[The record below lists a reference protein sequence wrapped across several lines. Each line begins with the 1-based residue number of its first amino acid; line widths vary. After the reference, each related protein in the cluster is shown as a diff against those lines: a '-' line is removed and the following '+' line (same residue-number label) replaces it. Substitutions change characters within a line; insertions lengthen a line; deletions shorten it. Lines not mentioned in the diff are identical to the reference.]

1 MAQAPEAP
9 VQTPTLRIA
18 ISGAGIAG
26 LAAAVSLRRLPGV
39 AVDLY
44 EQAAAFREIGAS
56 IGIGPNGLRTLEK
69 LGVHNALREGV
80 CVRQRGRHHQVYR
93 HWRTG
98 EILDY
103 DTHRAVTDPLHATA
117 RFHRAHL
124 HAALLEH
131 VPLDTIHLGKKTIRV
146 DVGGDKDGGGGVVL
160 YFADGSS
167 ASADLCIGADGLHS
181 NVRKWFVPNHKLHWT
196 GWVAMRSTFDASIL
210 DGVDFPDDAAHWVA
224 PHRSFFHGRLGHGQF
239 TTVGGFTVDPNNPP
253 DTYRNVRWDDPGSLR
268 RLRDLYRDWHP
279 TVQALLERTP
289 YTRLYPNM
297 AGEPLDTW
305 VYGGGCVA
313 LIGDAA
319 HTHGG
324 AFAAGG
330 SLAID
335 DAYALLLALQ
345 HVWPQ
350 QPGAQPTPAQ
360 IQHALRLFEATRRPH
375 VAKVM
380 ALARHQIIGKLAPGE
395 KAKEGGEAEEG
406 SGESDNDD
414 DEKLLTFIRSRPDTA
429 WINEHDV
436 EASFRAVVDA
446 EAVRVERD
454 RPPQSQL

>member
-1 MAQAPEAP
+1 MDALESPGAP
-9 VQTPTLRIA
+9 LRIA

-26 LAAAVSLRRLPGV
+26 LTAAISLRKLPGV
-39 AVDLY
+39 VVDLY

-56 IGIGPNGLRTLEK
+56 IGLGPNGLRTLET

-80 CVRQRGRHHQVYR
+80 CIRQKGRHHQVYR

-98 EILDY
+98 HVLACDA
-103 DTHRAVTDPLHATA
+103 HRAVTESQHATA

-124 HAALLEH
+124 HAALLVH
-131 VPLDTIHLGKKTIRV
+131 VPLDTIHLGKKTARI
-146 DVGGDKDGGGGVVL
+146 DVSGEDGLVL
-160 YFADGSS
+160 HFADGTS
-167 ASADLCIGADGLHS
+167 AHADLLIGADGIHS
-181 NVRKWFVPNHKLHWT
+181 ATRKWFVPHHKLHWT
-196 GWVAMRSTFDASIL
+196 GWVAMRSTFDASLL

-239 TTVGGFTVDPNNPP
+239 TTVGGFTVDPADPP
-253 DTYRNVRWDDPGSLR
+253 ETYRNVRWDDPGSLQ
-268 RLRDLYRDWHP
+268 RLRDLYRGWHP
-279 TVQALLERTP
+279 TVQALLEKTP

-335 DAYALLLALQ
+335 DAFCLLLALQ
-345 HVWPQ
+345 HVWPATA
-350 QPGAQPTPAQ
+350 GAKPCPTQ
-360 IQHALRLFEATRRPH
+360 IQHALRLFEATRLPH

-380 ALARHQIIGKLAPGE
+380 TLARHQIIGKLAPGQ
-395 KAKEGGEAEEG
+395 KSEG
-406 SGESDNDD
+406 SEGSKGSEDARRDGRAADD
-414 DEKLLTFIRSRPDTA
+414 DEKLMAFIRSRPDTA
-429 WINEHDV
+429 WINEHSV
-436 EASFRAVVDA
+436 EAAFREVVEA
-446 EAVRVERD
+446 EAAASRVDRD
-454 RPPQSQL
+454 RLPHSQL

>member
-1 MAQAPEAP
+1 MADAH
-9 VQTPTLRIA
+9 PTQPLRIA

-26 LAAAVSLRRLPGV
+26 LAAAISLRRLPGV
-39 AVDLY
+39 AVELY

-56 IGIGPNGLRTLEK
+56 IGLGPNGLRTLEK

-80 CVRQRGRHHQVYR
+80 CVRQKGRHHQVYR

-131 VPLDTIHLGKKTIRV
+131 VPLDMIHLGKKTTRV
-146 DVGGDKDGGGGVVL
+146 NTSTSDAGVVL
-160 YFADGSS
+160 HFADGTT
-167 ASADLCIGADGLHS
+167 ATADLLIGADGLHS
-181 NVRKWFVPNHKLHWT
+181 NVRKWFVPKHNLRWT
-196 GWVAMRSTFDASIL
+196 GWVAMRSTFDASLL

-239 TTVGGFTVDPNNPP
+239 TTVGGFTVDPANPP
-253 DTYRNVRWDDPGSLR
+253 ETYKNVHWNDEGSLQ
-268 RLRDLYRDWHP
+268 RLKDLYRGWHP
-279 TVQALLERTP
+279 TVLALLDKTP

-297 AGEPLDTW
+297 AGDPLDTW
-305 VYGGGCVA
+305 VYGSGRVA

-350 QPGAQPTPAQ
+350 QPGSRPTPAQ
-360 IQHALRLFEATRRPH
+360 IYHALYLFEATRRPH

-395 KAKEGGEAEEG
+395 KAKGSVEESAAENK
-406 SGESDNDD
+406 DDD
-414 DEKLLTFIRSRPDTA
+414 DEKLLGFIKSRPDTA

-436 EASFRAVVDA
+436 EASFRAVIET
-446 EAVRVERD
+446 EALQVESERL
-454 RPPQSQL
+454 PQSQL

>member
-1 MAQAPEAP
+1 MDES
-9 VQTPTLRIA
+9 TPTLRIA

-26 LAAAVSLRRLPGV
+26 LAAAISLRRLPGV
-39 AVDLY
+39 VVNLY

-80 CVRQRGRHHQVYR
+80 CVRQKGRHHQVYR
-93 HWRTG
+93 HWQTG

-131 VPLDTIHLGKKTIRV
+131 VPVDTIHLGKRTTRV
-146 DVGGDKDGGGGVVL
+146 ATTDDGVVL
-160 YFADGSS
+160 FFSDGTS
-167 ASADLCIGADGLHS
+167 ASADLLVGADGLHS
-181 NVRKWFVPNHKLHWT
+181 SVRKWFVPQHKLHWT
-196 GWVAMRSTFDASIL
+196 GWVAMRSTFDESLL
-210 DGVDFPDDAAHWVA
+210 DGVDFPHDAAHWVA

-239 TTVGGFTVDPNNPP
+239 TTVGGFTVDPSNPP
-253 DTYRNVRWDDPGSLR
+253 DTYKNVHWNDEGSLQ
-268 RLRDLYRDWHP
+268 RLRDLYKGWHP
-279 TVQALLERTP
+279 TVQSLLEKTP

-297 AGEPLDTW
+297 AGDPLDTW
-305 VYGGGCVA
+305 VYGNGRVA

-350 QPGAQPTPAQ
+350 QPDTRPTPAQ
-360 IQHALRLFEATRRPH
+360 VYHALRLFEATRRPH

-395 KAKEGGEAEEG
+395 KAKEPEVEETAE
-406 SGESDNDD
+406 SSVDD
-414 DEKLLTFIRSRPDTA
+414 HEKLLAFIKSRPDTA

-436 EASFRAVVDA
+436 EASFRAVVEA
-446 EAVRVERD
+446 EASRVERD
-454 RPPQSQL
+454 RLPQSQL